1 MRLPP
6 RIPTNVQE
14 RTARRSMP
22 TTFDVCV
29 SIELLIKQ
37 RGFLLLMQLIAFLR
51 RDAKVLCQLA

>member
-1 MRLPP
+1 MRRPP

-14 RTARRSMP
+14 RTARRRVP